1 MTTGGGNE
9 FSLEDESSADA
20 ADILVGDIVSWEGDD
35 RHEVISTNSVQGQR
49 PTLIEIRCLQP
60 SAGWLNDEATARDA
74 PWATD
79 GDVNSLG
86 ADEVDL
92 VLRLPLPVQT
102 SDLSD

>member
-9 FSLEDESSADA
+9 SSQEDENSADA
-20 ADILVGDIVSWEGDD
+20 ADIQVGDVVSWEGDD

-60 SAGWLNDEATARDA
+60 SAGWLNEEATARDA
-74 PWATD
+74 PWAKG
-79 GDVNSLG
+79 GDVNWLG

-92 VLRLPLPVQT
+92 VSRPPLTAQMPDRT
-102 SDLSD
+102 D